1 MTRPNRPP
9 QSRRSF
15 LAGTAAGAAWLAVPG
30 LARAQ
35 SRSLSATTYPGAWE
49 SAHRQILLPA
59 FAKATGASTSL
70 VASLAVDTV
79 SKIVASKAN
88 PPFDVVILD
97 EGPFLNAVQHDI
109 FEKVPADKLP
119 NLAHVPS
126 KFIDPRGLGVFVSGQ
141 IIGIAYNTDKIK
153 TPPRNWNDLLKPEFK
168 GRVGIAG
175 MGSTLMSA
183 WMVEIARL
191 NGGSEEN
198 LEPAFDFVKRMLPN
212 VSAVASNPGSLA
224 TLFQQ
229 GQVDISV
236 HYNNNV
242 GDLQAKGVP
251 IALVKPD
258 TGWIHIKSSMHIVK
272 NSKNVE
278 LAAAYINAALSP
290 EVQTQMADA
299 PYIVAPISSKAKF
312 SQALSVYAPDTP
324 ALEAMN
330 GVDWA
335 KLNPRRGEYID
346 RFNREIRV

>member
-1 MTRPNRPP
+1 MASRTLPRRTFL
-9 QSRRSF
+9 QS
-15 LAGTAAGAAWLAVPG
+15 GVAAAASLGLPG
-30 LARAQ
+30 LAFAQ
-35 SRSLSATTYPGAWE
+35 GKTLSATTYPGAWE

-59 FAKATGASTSL
+59 FAKASGGSTNL

-79 SKIVASKAN
+79 SKIIASRAN
-88 PPFDVVILD
+88 PPFDVIILD
-97 EGPFLNAVQHDI
+97 EGPYLNALQHDI
-109 FEKVPADKLP
+109 FEKIPVDKMPYLKDIPA
-119 NLAHVPS
+119 
-126 KFIDPRGLGVFVSGQ
+126 KFIDPRGLGVFCSGQ

-153 TPPRNWNDLLKPEFK
+153 NPPKNWNDLLKPEFK
-168 GRVGIAG
+168 GRVGLAG

-198 LEPAFDFVKRMLPN
+198 MEPAFQFVKKLLPN

-229 GQVDISV
+229 GQIDISV

-251 IALVKPD
+251 VALARPD

-272 NSKNVE
+272 NSKNVD
-278 LAAAYINAALSP
+278 LAAAYINAAISP
-290 EVQTQMADA
+290 EVQTQMAEA
-299 PYIVAPISSKAKF
+299 PYMVAPTSSKAKF
-312 SQALSVYAPDTP
+312 SKALAAYAADTK

-330 GVDWA
+330 GVDWS
-335 KLNPRRGEYID
+335 KLNPRRAEYID
-346 RFNREIRV
+346 RFNREVKV